1 MGRENDSEKEEEK
14 KYSLSGMMGIVQIGI
29 IRAFVC
35 SVVALKCFQAL
46 VLVLVQVGW
55 MDEAQ
60 NQMTENWCWVGC
72 LWCCG
77 PVTRLLV
84 VCSVEAKVVV
94 DGMDGYLSLW
104 SGEWM
109 ID

>member
-1 MGRENDSEKEEEK
+1 
-14 KYSLSGMMGIVQIGI
+14 
-29 IRAFVC
+29 
-35 SVVALKCFQAL
+35 
-46 VLVLVQVGW
+46 
-55 MDEAQ
+55 
-60 NQMTENWCWVGC
+60 
-72 LWCCG
+72 
-77 PVTRLLV
+77 VTRLLV